1 MESIRVLDAAE
12 ADEKARRLAEILPP
26 RISAP
31 FTSTF
36 VRSSTLFD
44 EYVDGLVLSVF
55 RAVGLV
61 DATQE
66 PGTADALARRAGLEP
81 ERSRV
86 PVEWILRRIGRR
98 GILEQSDGGGAAS
111 FRLLGKLPELD
122 PVAVR
127 EEQRRLDPSWLPSY
141 VLAETVAKDYPA
153 FLRGERVGEEILF
166 SPVRLRLWVD
176 FFSNDNGLYAVNNSV
191 GAGAVEEWMPPGP
204 ATIVE
209 LGGGLGSGATAVL
222 DALRQAGR
230 WPEISEYRFTELVP
244 AFLRRGQN
252 ALQTRFP
259 DASFLR
265 FAAVD
270 MNRPLGEQGVAP
282 GSVSL
287 VYAVNTIHVARD
299 LDFTLREIF
308 GALAPG
314 GRLIVSECIHTAP
327 AQVVY
332 VEFIFLLM
340 ETFRSPVLHPTHR
353 PNGGFL
359 TPDQWQGAM
368 EAAGFVDVGVLPDI
382 AGLRARFP
390 DFIVAAI
397 GATRPAWPAAS
408 RRPGPTRT

>member
-1 MESIRVLDAAE
+1 MESVRVLGAAE
-12 ADEKARRLAEILPP
+12 GDEMARRLAEVLPP

-31 FTSTF
+31 FTSAF

-55 RAVGLV
+55 RAVGL
-61 DATQE
+61 AEAARE
-66 PGTADALARRAGLEP
+66 PGTADEIVRRAGLEP
-81 ERSRV
+81 GRARV

-98 GILEQSDGGGAAS
+98 GILEQSEGGGATR
-111 FRLLGKLPELD
+111 FRLIGKLPDLD
-122 PVAVR
+122 PLAVR
-127 EEQRRLDPSWLPSY
+127 EEQRHLDPSWLPSY

-166 SPVRLRLWVD
+166 SPLRLRLWVD

-191 GAGAVEEWMPPGP
+191 GAGAIEEWMPRGP

-222 DALRQAGR
+222 DALRRAGR
-230 WPEISEYRFTELVP
+230 WGEISEYRFTELVP

-265 FAAVD
+265 FASLD

-287 VYAVNTIHVARD
+287 VYAVNTVHVARD
-299 LDFTLREIF
+299 LGFTLREIF
-308 GALAPG
+308 QALAPG
-314 GRLIVSECIHTAP
+314 GRLVISECIRTTSAH
-327 AQVVY
+327 VIY
-332 VEFIFLLM
+332 VEFIFNLM
-340 ETFRSPVLHPTHR
+340 ETFRSPVLNPSYR

-359 TPDQWQGAM
+359 TPEQWQGALQ
-368 EAAGFVDVGVLPDI
+368 AAGFVDVRMYPDLRR
-382 AGLRARFP
+382 LRADFP
-390 DFIVAAI
+390 DFCV
-397 GATRPAWPAAS
+397 GAVSARRPAGA
-408 RRPGPTRT
+408 

>member
-66 PGTADALARRAGLEP
+66 PGTADAIARRAGLEP

-191 GAGAVEEWMPPGP
+191 GAGAVEEWMPRGA

-222 DALRQAGR
+222 DALRRAGR
-230 WPEISEYRFTELVP
+230 WPDIGEYRFTELVP

-252 ALQTRFP
+252 TLQTRFP
-259 DASFLR
+259 DATFLR
-265 FAAVD
+265 FAPVD
-270 MNRPLGEQGVAP
+270 MNRPLGEQGLAP

-287 VYAVNTIHVARD
+287 VYAVNTVHVARD

-308 GALAPG
+308 QVLAPG
-314 GRLIVSECIHTAP
+314 GRLVISECVRPIPEH
-327 AQVVY
+327 VIY
-332 VEFIFLLM
+332 VEFIFNLM
-340 ETFRSPVLHPTHR
+340 ETFRAPVLNSRYR

-359 TPDQWQGAM
+359 TPEQWLDALQ
-368 EAAGFVDVGVLPDI
+368 AAGFADVRMFPDI
-382 AGLRARFP
+382 RRLRAEFP
-390 DFIVAAI
+390 DFCV
-397 GATRPAWPAAS
+397 GAVGASRPA
-408 RRPGPTRT
+408 

>member
-1 MESIRVLDAAE
+1 MESVRVLGAAE
-12 ADEKARRLAEILPP
+12 ADEMARRLAEVLPP

-31 FTSTF
+31 FTSAF

-55 RAVGLV
+55 RAVGL
-61 DATQE
+61 AEAARE
-66 PGTADALARRAGLEP
+66 PGTADEIVRRAGLEP
-81 ERSRV
+81 GRARV

-98 GILEQSDGGGAAS
+98 GILEQSEGGGATR
-111 FRLLGKLPELD
+111 FRLIGKLPDLD
-122 PVAVR
+122 PLAVR
-127 EEQRRLDPSWLPSY
+127 EEQRHLDPSWLPSY

-166 SPVRLRLWVD
+166 SPLRLRLWVD

-191 GAGAVEEWMPPGP
+191 GAGAIEEWMPRGP

-222 DALRQAGR
+222 DALRRAGR
-230 WPEISEYRFTELVP
+230 WGEISEYRFTELVP

-265 FAAVD
+265 FASLD

-287 VYAVNTIHVARD
+287 VYAVNTVHVARD
-299 LDFTLREIF
+299 LGFTLREIF
-308 GALAPG
+308 QALAPG
-314 GRLIVSECIHTAP
+314 GRLVISECIRTTSAH
-327 AQVVY
+327 VIY
-332 VEFIFLLM
+332 VEFIFNLM
-340 ETFRSPVLHPTHR
+340 ETFRSPVLNPSYR

-359 TPDQWQGAM
+359 TPEQWQGALQ
-368 EAAGFVDVGVLPDI
+368 AAGFVDVRMYPDLRR
-382 AGLRARFP
+382 LRADFP
-390 DFIVAAI
+390 DFCV
-397 GATRPAWPAAS
+397 GAVSARRPAGA
-408 RRPGPTRT
+408 

>member
-1 MESIRVLDAAE
+1 MESVRVLGAAE
-12 ADEKARRLAEILPP
+12 ADEMARRLAEVLPP

-31 FTSTF
+31 FTSAF

-55 RAVGLV
+55 RAVGL
-61 DATQE
+61 AEAARE
-66 PGTADALARRAGLEP
+66 PGTADEIVRRAGLEP
-81 ERSRV
+81 GRARV

-98 GILEQSDGGGAAS
+98 GILEPSEGGGATR
-111 FRLLGKLPELD
+111 FRLIGKLPDLD
-122 PVAVR
+122 PLAVR
-127 EEQRRLDPSWLPSY
+127 EEQRHLDPSWLPSY

-166 SPVRLRLWVD
+166 SPLRLRLWVD

-191 GAGAVEEWMPPGP
+191 GAGAVEEWMPRGP

-222 DALRQAGR
+222 DALRRAGR
-230 WPEISEYRFTELVP
+230 WGEISEYRFTELVP

-265 FAAVD
+265 FASLD

-287 VYAVNTIHVARD
+287 VYAVNTVHVARD
-299 LDFTLREIF
+299 LGFTLREIF
-308 GALAPG
+308 QALAPG
-314 GRLIVSECIHTAP
+314 GRLVISECIRTTSAH
-327 AQVVY
+327 VIY
-332 VEFIFLLM
+332 VEFIFNLM
-340 ETFRSPVLHPTHR
+340 ETFRSPVLNPSYR

-359 TPDQWQGAM
+359 TPEQWQGALQ
-368 EAAGFVDVGVLPDI
+368 AAGFVDVRMYPDLRR
-382 AGLRARFP
+382 LRADFP
-390 DFIVAAI
+390 DFCV
-397 GATRPAWPAAS
+397 GAVSA
-408 RRPGPTRT
+408 RRPD

>member
-1 MESIRVLDAAE
+1 MESVRVLGAAE
-12 ADEKARRLAEILPP
+12 GDEMARRLAEVLPP

-31 FTSTF
+31 FTSAF

-55 RAVGLV
+55 RAVGL
-61 DATQE
+61 AEAARE
-66 PGTADALARRAGLEP
+66 PGTADEIVRRAGLEP
-81 ERSRV
+81 GRARV

-98 GILEQSDGGGAAS
+98 GILEPSEGGGATR
-111 FRLLGKLPELD
+111 FRLIGKLPDLD
-122 PVAVR
+122 PLAVR
-127 EEQRRLDPSWLPSY
+127 EEQRHLDPSWLPSY

-166 SPVRLRLWVD
+166 SPLRLRLWVD

-191 GAGAVEEWMPPGP
+191 GAGAIEEWMPRGP

-222 DALRQAGR
+222 DALRRAGR
-230 WPEISEYRFTELVP
+230 WGEISEYRFTELVP

-265 FAAVD
+265 FASLD

-287 VYAVNTIHVARD
+287 VYAVNTVHVARD
-299 LDFTLREIF
+299 LGFTLREIF
-308 GALAPG
+308 QALAPG
-314 GRLIVSECIHTAP
+314 GRLVISECIRTTSAH
-327 AQVVY
+327 VIY
-332 VEFIFLLM
+332 VEFIFNLM
-340 ETFRSPVLHPTHR
+340 ETFRSPVLNPSYR

-359 TPDQWQGAM
+359 TPEQWQGALQ
-368 EAAGFVDVGVLPDI
+368 AAGFVDVRMYPDLRR
-382 AGLRARFP
+382 LRADFP
-390 DFIVAAI
+390 DFCV
-397 GATRPAWPAAS
+397 GAVSARRPAGA
-408 RRPGPTRT
+408 

>member
-1 MESIRVLDAAE
+1 MESVRVLGAAE
-12 ADEKARRLAEILPP
+12 ADEMARRLAEVLPP

-31 FTSTF
+31 FTSAF

-55 RAVGLV
+55 RAVGL
-61 DATQE
+61 AEAARE
-66 PGTADALARRAGLEP
+66 PGTADEIVRRAGLEP
-81 ERSRV
+81 GRARV

-98 GILEQSDGGGAAS
+98 GILEQSEGGGATR
-111 FRLLGKLPELD
+111 FRLIGKLPDLD
-122 PVAVR
+122 PLAVR
-127 EEQRRLDPSWLPSY
+127 EEQRHLDPSWLPSY

-166 SPVRLRLWVD
+166 SPLRLRLWVD

-191 GAGAVEEWMPPGP
+191 GAGAVEEWMPRGP

-222 DALRQAGR
+222 DALRRAGR
-230 WPEISEYRFTELVP
+230 WGEISEYRFTELVP

-265 FAAVD
+265 FASLD
-270 MNRPLGEQGVAP
+270 MNRLLGEQGVAP

-287 VYAVNTIHVARD
+287 VYAVNTVHVARD
-299 LDFTLREIF
+299 LGFTLREIF
-308 GALAPG
+308 QALAPG
-314 GRLIVSECIHTAP
+314 GRLVISECIRTTSAH
-327 AQVVY
+327 VIY
-332 VEFIFLLM
+332 VEFIFNLM
-340 ETFRSPVLHPTHR
+340 ETFRSPVLNPSYR

-359 TPDQWQGAM
+359 TPEQWQGALQ
-368 EAAGFVDVGVLPDI
+368 AAGFVDVSMYPDLRR
-382 AGLRARFP
+382 LRADFP
-390 DFIVAAI
+390 DFCV
-397 GATRPAWPAAS
+397 GALSARRPA
-408 RRPGPTRT
+408 

>member
-1 MESIRVLDAAE
+1 MESVRVLGAAE
-12 ADEKARRLAEILPP
+12 GDEMARRLAEVLPP

-31 FTSTF
+31 FTSAF

-55 RAVGLV
+55 RAVGL
-61 DATQE
+61 AEAARE
-66 PGTADALARRAGLEP
+66 PGTADEIVRRAGLEP
-81 ERSRV
+81 GRARV

-98 GILEQSDGGGAAS
+98 GILEPSEGGGATR
-111 FRLLGKLPELD
+111 FRLIGKLPDLD
-122 PVAVR
+122 LLAVR
-127 EEQRRLDPSWLPSY
+127 EEQRHLDPSWLPSY

-166 SPVRLRLWVD
+166 SPLRLRLWVD

-191 GAGAVEEWMPPGP
+191 GAGAVEEWMPRGP

-222 DALRQAGR
+222 DALRRAGR
-230 WPEISEYRFTELVP
+230 WGEISEYRFTELVP

-265 FAAVD
+265 FASLD

-287 VYAVNTIHVARD
+287 VYAVNTVHVARD
-299 LDFTLREIF
+299 LGFTLREIF
-308 GALAPG
+308 QALAPG
-314 GRLIVSECIHTAP
+314 GRLVISECIRTTSAH
-327 AQVVY
+327 VIY
-332 VEFIFLLM
+332 VEFIFNLM
-340 ETFRSPVLHPTHR
+340 ETFRSPVLNPSYR

-359 TPDQWQGAM
+359 TPEQWQGALQ
-368 EAAGFVDVGVLPDI
+368 AAGFVDVRMYPDLRR
-382 AGLRARFP
+382 LRADFP
-390 DFIVAAI
+390 DFCV
-397 GATRPAWPAAS
+397 GAVSA
-408 RRPGPTRT
+408 RRPD

>member
-1 MESIRVLDAAE
+1 MESVRVLGAAE
-12 ADEKARRLAEILPP
+12 ADEMARRLAEVLPP

-31 FTSTF
+31 FTSAF

-55 RAVGLV
+55 RAVGL
-61 DATQE
+61 AEAARE
-66 PGTADALARRAGLEP
+66 PGTADEIVRRAGLEP
-81 ERSRV
+81 GRARV

-98 GILEQSDGGGAAS
+98 GILEQSEGGGATR
-111 FRLLGKLPELD
+111 FRLIGKLPDLD
-122 PVAVR
+122 PLAVR
-127 EEQRRLDPSWLPSY
+127 EEQRHLDPSWLPSY

-166 SPVRLRLWVD
+166 SPLRLRLWVD

-191 GAGAVEEWMPPGP
+191 GAGAVEEWMPRGP

-222 DALRQAGR
+222 DALRRAGR
-230 WPEISEYRFTELVP
+230 WGEISEYRFTELVP

-265 FAAVD
+265 FASLD

-287 VYAVNTIHVARD
+287 VYAVNTVHVARD
-299 LDFTLREIF
+299 LGFTLREIF
-308 GALAPG
+308 QALAPG
-314 GRLIVSECIHTAP
+314 GRLVISECIRTTSAH
-327 AQVVY
+327 VIY
-332 VEFIFLLM
+332 VEFIFNLM
-340 ETFRSPVLHPTHR
+340 ETFRSPVLNPSYR

-359 TPDQWQGAM
+359 TPEQWQGALQ
-368 EAAGFVDVGVLPDI
+368 AAGFVDVRMYPDLRR
-382 AGLRARFP
+382 LRADFP
-390 DFIVAAI
+390 DFCV
-397 GATRPAWPAAS
+397 GAVSARRPA
-408 RRPGPTRT
+408 

>member
-1 MESIRVLDAAE
+1 MESVRVLGAAE
-12 ADEKARRLAEILPP
+12 ADEMARRLAEVLPP

-31 FTSTF
+31 FTSAF

-55 RAVGLV
+55 RAVGL
-61 DATQE
+61 AEAARE
-66 PGTADALARRAGLEP
+66 PGTADEIVRRAGLEP
-81 ERSRV
+81 GRARV

-98 GILEQSDGGGAAS
+98 GILEQSEGGGATR
-111 FRLLGKLPELD
+111 FRLIGKLPDLD
-122 PVAVR
+122 PLAVR
-127 EEQRRLDPSWLPSY
+127 EEQRHLDPSWLPSY

-166 SPVRLRLWVD
+166 SPLRLRLWVD

-191 GAGAVEEWMPPGP
+191 GAGAIEEWMPRGP

-222 DALRQAGR
+222 DALRRAGR
-230 WPEISEYRFTELVP
+230 WGEISEYRFTELVP

-265 FAAVD
+265 FASLD

-287 VYAVNTIHVARD
+287 VYAVNTVHVARD
-299 LDFTLREIF
+299 LGFTLREIF
-308 GALAPG
+308 QALAPG
-314 GRLIVSECIHTAP
+314 GRLVISECIRTTSAH
-327 AQVVY
+327 VIY
-332 VEFIFLLM
+332 VEFIFNLM
-340 ETFRSPVLHPTHR
+340 ETFRSPVLNPSYR

-359 TPDQWQGAM
+359 TPEQWQGALQ
-368 EAAGFVDVGVLPDI
+368 AAGFVDVRMYPDLRR
-382 AGLRARFP
+382 LRADFP
-390 DFIVAAI
+390 DFCV
-397 GATRPAWPAAS
+397 GAVSA
-408 RRPGPTRT
+408 RRPD

>member
-1 MESIRVLDAAE
+1 MESVRVLGAAE
-12 ADEKARRLAEILPP
+12 ADEMARRLAEVLPP

-31 FTSTF
+31 FTSAF

-55 RAVGLV
+55 RAVGL
-61 DATQE
+61 AEAARE
-66 PGTADALARRAGLEP
+66 PGTADEIVRRAGLEP
-81 ERSRV
+81 GRARV

-98 GILEQSDGGGAAS
+98 GILEPSEGGGATR
-111 FRLLGKLPELD
+111 FRLIGKLPDLD
-122 PVAVR
+122 PLAVR
-127 EEQRRLDPSWLPSY
+127 EEQRHLDPSWLPSY

-166 SPVRLRLWVD
+166 SPLRLRLWVD

-191 GAGAVEEWMPPGP
+191 GAGAIEEWMPRGP

-222 DALRQAGR
+222 DALRRAGR
-230 WPEISEYRFTELVP
+230 WGEISEYRFTELVP

-265 FAAVD
+265 FASLD

-287 VYAVNTIHVARD
+287 VYAVNTVHVARD
-299 LDFTLREIF
+299 LGFTLREIF
-308 GALAPG
+308 QALAPG
-314 GRLIVSECIHTAP
+314 GRLVISECIRTTSAH
-327 AQVVY
+327 VIY
-332 VEFIFLLM
+332 VEFIFNLM
-340 ETFRSPVLHPTHR
+340 ETFRSPVLNPSYR

-359 TPDQWQGAM
+359 TPEQWQGALQ
-368 EAAGFVDVGVLPDI
+368 AAGFVDVRMYPDLRR
-382 AGLRARFP
+382 LRADFP
-390 DFIVAAI
+390 DFCV
-397 GATRPAWPAAS
+397 GAVSARRPAGA
-408 RRPGPTRT
+408 

>member
-1 MESIRVLDAAE
+1 MESVRVLGAAE
-12 ADEKARRLAEILPP
+12 GDEMARRLAEVLPP

-31 FTSTF
+31 FTSAF

-55 RAVGLV
+55 RAVGL
-61 DATQE
+61 AEAARE
-66 PGTADALARRAGLEP
+66 PGTADEIVRRAGLEP
-81 ERSRV
+81 GRARV

-98 GILEQSDGGGAAS
+98 GILEQSEGGGATR
-111 FRLLGKLPELD
+111 FRLIGKLPDLD
-122 PVAVR
+122 PLAVR
-127 EEQRRLDPSWLPSY
+127 EEQRHLDPSWLPSY

-166 SPVRLRLWVD
+166 SPLRLRLWVD

-191 GAGAVEEWMPPGP
+191 GAGAVEEWMPRGP

-222 DALRQAGR
+222 DALRRAGR
-230 WPEISEYRFTELVP
+230 WGEISEYRFTELVP

-265 FAAVD
+265 FASLD

-287 VYAVNTIHVARD
+287 VYAVNTVHVARD
-299 LDFTLREIF
+299 LGFTLREIF
-308 GALAPG
+308 QALAPG
-314 GRLIVSECIHTAP
+314 GRLVISECIRTTSAH
-327 AQVVY
+327 VIY
-332 VEFIFLLM
+332 VEFIFNLM
-340 ETFRSPVLHPTHR
+340 ETFRSPVLNPSYR

-359 TPDQWQGAM
+359 TPEQWQGALQ
-368 EAAGFVDVGVLPDI
+368 AAGFVDVRMYPDLRR
-382 AGLRARFP
+382 LRADFP
-390 DFIVAAI
+390 DFCV
-397 GATRPAWPAAS
+397 GAVSARRPA
-408 RRPGPTRT
+408 

>member
-1 MESIRVLDAAE
+1 MESVRVLGAAE
-12 ADEKARRLAEILPP
+12 ADEMARRLAEVLPP

-31 FTSTF
+31 FTSAF

-55 RAVGLV
+55 RAVGL
-61 DATQE
+61 AEAARE
-66 PGTADALARRAGLEP
+66 PGTADEIVRRAGLEP
-81 ERSRV
+81 GRARV

-98 GILEQSDGGGAAS
+98 GILEQSEGGGATR
-111 FRLLGKLPELD
+111 FRLIGKLPDLD
-122 PVAVR
+122 PLAVR
-127 EEQRRLDPSWLPSY
+127 EEQRHLDPSWLPSY

-166 SPVRLRLWVD
+166 SPLRLRLWVD

-191 GAGAVEEWMPPGP
+191 GAGAVEEWMPRGP

-222 DALRQAGR
+222 DALRRAGR
-230 WPEISEYRFTELVP
+230 WGEISEYRFTELVP

-265 FAAVD
+265 FASLD
-270 MNRPLGEQGVAP
+270 MNRLLGEQGVAP

-287 VYAVNTIHVARD
+287 VYAVNTVHVARD
-299 LDFTLREIF
+299 LGFTLREIF
-308 GALAPG
+308 QALAPG
-314 GRLIVSECIHTAP
+314 GRLVISECIRTTSAH
-327 AQVVY
+327 VIY
-332 VEFIFLLM
+332 VEFIFNLM
-340 ETFRSPVLHPTHR
+340 ETFRSPVLNPSYR

-359 TPDQWQGAM
+359 TPEQWQGALQ
-368 EAAGFVDVGVLPDI
+368 AAGFVDVSMYPDLRR
-382 AGLRARFP
+382 LRADFP
-390 DFIVAAI
+390 DFCV
-397 GATRPAWPAAS
+397 GAVSARRPA
-408 RRPGPTRT
+408 

>member
-1 MESIRVLDAAE
+1 MESVRVLGAAE
-12 ADEKARRLAEILPP
+12 ADEMARRLAEVLPP

-31 FTSTF
+31 FTSAF

-55 RAVGLV
+55 RAVGL
-61 DATQE
+61 AEAARE
-66 PGTADALARRAGLEP
+66 PGTADEIVRRAGLEP
-81 ERSRV
+81 GRARV

-98 GILEQSDGGGAAS
+98 GILEQSEGGGATR
-111 FRLLGKLPELD
+111 FRLIGKLPDLD
-122 PVAVR
+122 PLAVR
-127 EEQRRLDPSWLPSY
+127 EEQRHLDPSWLPSY

-166 SPVRLRLWVD
+166 SPLRLRLWVD

-191 GAGAVEEWMPPGP
+191 GAGAVEEWMPRGP

-222 DALRQAGR
+222 DALRRAGR
-230 WPEISEYRFTELVP
+230 WGEISEYRFTELVP

-265 FAAVD
+265 FASLD

-287 VYAVNTIHVARD
+287 VYAVNTVHVARD
-299 LDFTLREIF
+299 LGFTLREIF
-308 GALAPG
+308 QALAPG
-314 GRLIVSECIHTAP
+314 GRLVISECIRTTSAH
-327 AQVVY
+327 VIY
-332 VEFIFLLM
+332 VEFIFNLM
-340 ETFRSPVLHPTHR
+340 ETFRSPVLNPSYR

-359 TPDQWQGAM
+359 TPEQWQGALQ
-368 EAAGFVDVGVLPDI
+368 AAGFVDVRMYPDLRR
-382 AGLRARFP
+382 LRADFP
-390 DFIVAAI
+390 DFCV
-397 GATRPAWPAAS
+397 GAVSAHRPA
-408 RRPGPTRT
+408 

>member
-1 MESIRVLDAAE
+1 MESVRVLGAAE
-12 ADEKARRLAEILPP
+12 ADEMARRLAEVLPP

-31 FTSTF
+31 FTSAF

-55 RAVGLV
+55 RAVGL
-61 DATQE
+61 AEAARE
-66 PGTADALARRAGLEP
+66 PGTADEIVRRAGLEP
-81 ERSRV
+81 GRARV

-98 GILEQSDGGGAAS
+98 GILEQSEGGGATR
-111 FRLLGKLPELD
+111 FRLIGKLPDLD
-122 PVAVR
+122 PLAVR
-127 EEQRRLDPSWLPSY
+127 EEQRHLDPSWLPSY

-166 SPVRLRLWVD
+166 SPLRLRLWVD

-191 GAGAVEEWMPPGP
+191 GAGAVEEWMPRGP

-222 DALRQAGR
+222 DALRRAGR
-230 WPEISEYRFTELVP
+230 WGEISEYRFTELVP

-265 FAAVD
+265 FASLD

-287 VYAVNTIHVARD
+287 VYAVNTVHVARD
-299 LDFTLREIF
+299 LGFTLREIF
-308 GALAPG
+308 QALAPG
-314 GRLIVSECIHTAP
+314 GRLVISECIRTTSAH
-327 AQVVY
+327 VIY
-332 VEFIFLLM
+332 VEFIFNLM
-340 ETFRSPVLHPTHR
+340 ETFRAPVLNPSYR

-359 TPDQWQGAM
+359 TPEQWQGAM
-368 EAAGFVDVGVLPDI
+368 QAAGFADVRMYPDLRR
-382 AGLRARFP
+382 LRADFP
-390 DFIVAAI
+390 DFCV
-397 GATRPAWPAAS
+397 GAVSARRPA
-408 RRPGPTRT
+408 